1 MHHRLKRSGP
11 WAVLALV
18 VLLSGCASTG
28 GQPDDAYAR
37 LVIRNSS
44 PLTVRVFAVV
54 QTIEHRLGTVNG
66 LMREEFALRRGM
78 LDGGGV
84 LRVRV
89 QPMGGYQPYFSEPTP
104 VSEGDVIELEVSE
117 FIR

>member
-1 MHHRLKRSGP
+1 MRHRLTRSGP
-11 WAVLALV
+11 WAVLALA
-18 VLLSGCASTG
+18 VLLVACASTG
-28 GQPDDAYAR
+28 GQADGTYAR
-37 LVIRNSS
+37 LVIENSS

-66 LMREEFALRRGM
+66 LMREEFALRQDM

-89 QPMGGYQPYFSEPTP
+89 QPMGGYQPYFSEPIP
-104 VSEGDVIELEVSE
+104 VSEGDVVELEVSE